1 MTFPFVRRATPL
13 GALGVLAASALLAG
27 CAVPAKPPAQDPQ
40 SRAPTTVPAP
50 VPVVPVEAEPK
61 APATQPAI
69 NFIAST
75 YGQTAAALAYA
86 DKLRTM
92 SSGQLGAEINR
103 LGDPGD
109 VPLAQI
115 QLGLALAQ
123 TRNLPELARAQGL
136 MQRVATNTT
145 TEGQDLAPLARLLAS
160 RYGEQ
165 RRVEEDRDK
174 QAQQV
179 RDSQRRID
187 QLTERLEALRAIERS
202 FSRPS
207 HVAPV
212 PSAAPPN
219 GAAKP

>member
-1 MTFPFVRRATPL
+1 M
-13 GALGVLAASALLAG
+13 
-27 CAVPAKPPAQDPQ
+27 
-40 SRAPTTVPAP
+40 P
-50 VPVVPVEAEPK
+50 VIPVEAEPN

-86 DKLRTM
+86 DKVRSM
-92 SSGQLGAEINR
+92 STGQLSAEIAR

-109 VPLAQI
+109 VPLAQV

-123 TRNLPELARAQGL
+123 TRNTPELARAQGL

-145 TEGQDLAPLARLLAS
+145 PEGQDLAPLARLLAS

-179 RDSQRRID
+179 RESQRRID
-187 QLTERLEALRAIERS
+187 QLSERLEALRAIERS

-212 PSAAPPN
+212 PAAAPPN
-219 GAAKP
+219 GGAKP